1 MAKINW
7 KSKGMVALYF
17 AIGAMIVTGT
27 VLFLI
32 RSITASGFDWKSN
45 RAIAIY
51 IAVGVF
57 VAPLVLLYLGRKTLR
72 TRRTKAK
79 QLTADPDTH
88 DWLVV
93 FNWTPKILYI
103 PTILA
108 ALAAGLISYAG
119 WGNPKIIGGIFLA
132 IFLLNLTV
140 DEFVVSIKLLLI
152 GILSVGLLFLWLHM
166 GGWVGGFLRLFKRV
180 NVYFSPQCYLLA
192 AAVGILII
200 FISWLKGLFDYVVIT
215 PNYLNIQIGPTEE
228 GHHIKREDF
237 NSRVDTGD
245 FVERLMG
252 FGRIVITFKDP
263 ETPPLI
269 ILVWRIG
276 KKTKWLEQIIRKLT
290 IDWDPGSMR
299 HRGVDRRES
308 HQETKNTTEQT

>member
-1 MAKINW
+1 MTKINW
-7 KSKGMVALYF
+7 KSKGMIALYF
-17 AIGAMIVTGT
+17 ALGAMIVTGT

-32 RSITASGFDWKSN
+32 KSITASGFDWKSN

-51 IAVGVF
+51 IAVGAF
-57 VAPLVLLYLGRKTLR
+57 VAPLVLFFLGRKTLR

-88 DWLVV
+88 DWLAI

-108 ALAAGLISYAG
+108 ALAAGLISYTG
-119 WGNPKIIGGIFLA
+119 WVNEEIIGGIFLA

-140 DEFVVSIKLLLI
+140 EEFVVSIKLLLI

-166 GGWVGGFLRLFKRV
+166 GGWIGGFFRLFKRV
-180 NVYFSPQCYLLA
+180 NIWFSPQSYLLVG
-192 AAVGILII
+192 AVGVSVI
-200 FISWLKGLFDYVVIT
+200 FISWLRGLFNYLVIT

-228 GHHIKREDF
+228 GHHINREDF

-276 KKTKWLEQIIRKLT
+276 KKTRWLEQIIRKLT

-299 HRGVDRRES
+299 HRGVARTES
-308 HQETKNTTEQT
+308 HQETENTTEQT